1 MTMNTSVLF
10 ETRSHGA
17 NVTAIY
23 LTRDF
28 REINIHLNYF
38 VRI

>member
-10 ETRSHGA
+10 EARSHGA
-17 NVTAIY
+17 NVTVMY

-28 REINIHLNYF
+28 SEINIHWN
-38 VRI
+38 